1 MELNKVVEPIY
12 TNIVILLIVSV
23 ITAIIINIINTHEKN
38 SIDNNKN

>member
-1 MELNKVVEPIY
+1 MLIIDILPVTI
-12 TNIVILLIVSV
+12 ILLIVSV